1 MGNPEGIARRCRL
14 PNDEFGPAW
23 TSIKLADGV
32 HDRLLAQSLLSF
44 IIRQKLPF
52 EAAPLHGLILLKG
65 PPGTGKTTLGRG
77 LANQVAKQL
86 PGTKCTFIEVDPH
99 ALTSSALGRSQQAVA
114 KLFEQ
119 TIPELAMDGAALVLI
134 DELETLAVSRHQ
146 LSLEANP
153 VDVHR
158 ATDAALA
165 GMDRLTR
172 DHRNVLLIA
181 TTNFAKAL
189 DAAVLSRAD
198 HVEEIGLPTEAARRE
213 IILDTLKA
221 IGGVWK
227 NVHDLEAD
235 VDRLAKIADGL
246 DGRRIRKEIFVAIG
260 SDIETAKNPNKLTK
274 AMIEAAFRQA
284 VKTQKELTQ

>member
-1 MGNPEGIARRCRL
+1 MGNPDGIARRCRL

-52 EAAPLHGLILLKG
+52 EAAPLHGLILLKA

-86 PGTKCTFIEVDPH
+86 PGAKCTFIEVDPH

-134 DELETLAVSRHQ
+134 DELESGYRGFTDCREAGISPTLQQLRVSNL
-146 LSLEANP
+146 LS
-153 VDVHR
+153 VSC
-158 ATDAALA
+158 
-165 GMDRLTR
+165 
-172 DHRNVLLIA
+172 
-181 TTNFAKAL
+181 
-189 DAAVLSRAD
+189 AAVKNRA
-198 HVEEIGLPTEAARRE
+198 AAHRGHAWR
-213 IILDTLKA
+213 L
-221 IGGVWK
+221 GV
-227 NVHDLEAD
+227 L
-235 VDRLAKIADGL
+235 
-246 DGRRIRKEIFVAIG
+246 
-260 SDIETAKNPNKLTK
+260 
-274 AMIEAAFRQA
+274 
-284 VKTQKELTQ
+284 